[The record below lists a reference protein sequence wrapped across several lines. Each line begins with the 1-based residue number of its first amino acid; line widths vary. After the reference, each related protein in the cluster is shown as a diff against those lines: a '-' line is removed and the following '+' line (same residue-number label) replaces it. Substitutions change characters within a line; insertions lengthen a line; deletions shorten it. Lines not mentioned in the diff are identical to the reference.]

1 MNIQGIIEKDKLTF
15 NIRNF
20 FIGLSYIVVIILIIL
35 KNNLQMDISMQMVT
49 AISIF
54 NFIICRKGE
63 EIEFLIFLLPFSTS
77 IPINYIII
85 INWIILILKNL
96 RQISIKKN
104 IISTVLIVLL
114 EII

>member
-63 EIEFLIFLLPFSTS
+63 EIEFL
-77 IPINYIII
+77 
-85 INWIILILKNL
+85 LILL
-96 RQISIKKN
+96 
-104 IISTVLIVLL
+104 
-114 EII
+114 